1 MLPATMLRR
10 LHRAAALAL
19 VMICS
24 VGPRAQS
31 DIATPPTVPTARC
44 KLLVFGDPSR
54 TSPPEQL
61 ALMERSIAGVA
72 AAFAAHGFEVDLV
85 PTEDLTASVVR
96 ERFAEYERTLT
107 SADTFVL
114 YTHGHGGPFGT
125 FFAGW
130 VQYAERI
137 LALPA
142 RNVIVLSMSC
152 QAGGL
157 TDRLLTRKAK
167 WEGRGALGRSLVVL
181 TPVDASQNAGPSP
194 EPGIGNPFTH
204 AVITAVQGD
213 ADGSSG
219 RERNGRVELQELV
232 DHVLAVTRAKSRD
245 QSYRPQFA
253 GVFPAEATFVTVTA
267 PAPVPAH
274 GTPEPAAPGLAPT
287 EVQAPAA
294 LRAIT
299 AWTIESRVLGERRR
313 VFVAQPPGYDAN
325 AAVRYPV
332 LYLLD
337 GGIDEDL
344 VHVVEAVHFGC
355 TWDVLRP
362 MLVVGIENTDRR
374 ADLTEPTEVEAERAA
389 APRAG
394 GAARFREF
402 LRTELMPAVRARF
415 PTDGR
420 DALLGESLAGLF
432 VAATFVEAP
441 ELFDDYIA
449 LSPSLWWNGR
459 AVVRRARDRLPA
471 LADAKANVYL
481 ATADEA
487 DIVGA
492 VTDFVGVLRQ
502 QLPAGIT
509 IEYQPMPAEF
519 HDTVFRAGAPR
530 ALRRLF
536 GSRN

>member
-1 MLPATMLRR
+1 
-10 LHRAAALAL
+10 
-19 VMICS
+19 
-24 VGPRAQS
+24 
-31 DIATPPTVPTARC
+31 VPTARSR
-44 KLLVFGDPSR
+44 LLVFGDPST

-72 AAFAAHGFEVDLV
+72 AAFAARGFEVDLV
-85 PTEDLTASVVR
+85 PTEDLTVSVVR
-96 ERFAEYERTLT
+96 ARLADYQRTLT

-130 VQYAERI
+130 VPFAERI

-142 RNVIVLSMSC
+142 RNVIVLTMSC

-157 TDRLLTRKAK
+157 TDRLLARKVK
-167 WEGRGALGRSLVVL
+167 WEDRGAQGRSLVVL
-181 TPVDASQNAGPSP
+181 TPVDAQQNAGPSP
-194 EPGIGNPFTH
+194 ESGIGNPFTY

-213 ADGSSG
+213 ADGCSG
-219 RERNGRVELQELV
+219 RDRNGRIELQEFV

-253 GVFPAEATFVTVTA
+253 GVFPADAALLTATRPTETPLA
-267 PAPVPAH
+267 PAPLTPAPLTQ
-274 GTPEPAAPGLAPT
+274 TPPQGAQEPPALAPI
-287 EVQAPAA
+287 ELQAPAA
-294 LRAIT
+294 LRALRG
-299 AWTIESRVLGERRR
+299 WTIESHVLGERRR
-313 VFVAQPPGYDAN
+313 VFVAEPLGYDAN
-325 AAVRYPV
+325 ATARYPV

-344 VHVVEAVHFGC
+344 VHVVEAVHSGC
-355 TWDVLRP
+355 TRGVLRP
-362 MLVVGIENTDRR
+362 MFVVGIENTDRR
-374 ADLTEPTEVEAERAA
+374 RDLTEPTDVDAERAA

-402 LRTELMPAVRARF
+402 LCSELMPAVRARF

-420 DALLGESLAGLF
+420 DALIGESLAGLF
-432 VAATFVEAP
+432 VASTFVEAP

-449 LSPSLWWNGR
+449 LSPSLGWNGR
-459 AVVRRARDRLPA
+459 AIVARARERLPA
-471 LADAKANVYL
+471 LAAAKANVYL

-487 DIVGA
+487 EIVAA
-492 VTDFVGVLRQ
+492 VTDFVGALRQ

-519 HDTVFRAGAPR
+519 HDTVFRAAAPR
-530 ALRRLF
+530 ALRRRF
-536 GSRN
+536 GRRD